1 MLDAILLS
9 PLQWEI
15 RVNNKPHELEQEYV
29 FDVGEPLVLSVS
41 IRNISERP
49 LKRLWLSAGGYQ
61 DRQNGT
67 LSYRL
72 DSKCAFVG
80 CNKVFVDE
88 VAPGDTYV
96 HDFTVA
102 FFLCGTYRLELG
114 CRSLDLEGLGSLSAL
129 AAAALSASATD
140 EDASH
145 LWRCTLELNV
155 AAPSSS

>member
-1 MLDAILLS
+1 MFNVV
-9 PLQWEI
+9 P
-15 RVNNKPHELEQEYV
+15 V
-29 FDVGEPLVLSVS
+29 
-41 IRNISERP
+41 RP
-49 LKRLWLSAGGYQ
+49 Q
-61 DRQNGT
+61 
-67 LSYRL
+67 
-72 DSKCAFVG
+72 
-80 CNKVFVDE
+80 